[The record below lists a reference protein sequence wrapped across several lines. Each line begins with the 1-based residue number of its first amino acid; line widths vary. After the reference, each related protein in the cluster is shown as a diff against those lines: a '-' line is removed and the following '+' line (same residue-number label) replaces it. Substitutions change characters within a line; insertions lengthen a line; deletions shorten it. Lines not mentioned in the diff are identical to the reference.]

1 MIAAPEA
8 ESAPTTAALDR
19 RPRSGLRR
27 GVALAL
33 VVLFVAETLRVF
45 VGQNSHVVVASRCHR
60 GAQPF
65 GACFESVLRD
75 KQIRTVI
82 NLRGDNPEHAWYWRE
97 KASSERRGAA
107 FIDAGMMG
115 TTPTETDAFR
125 FVVKSIDEAEEP
137 ILFHCYSGSD
147 RTGLASAI
155 YLLLRT
161 DTPLP
166 KAWEQLHWRYGHLA
180 WGRARVMN
188 DVLSQ
193 YAGWLRERSLEH
205 RREHFL
211 TWANTAYHHVNHD

>member
-1 MIAAPEA
+1 MISAEPAP
-8 ESAPTTAALDR
+8 PTVSLDR
-19 RPRSGLRR
+19 RRRNGLL
-27 GVALAL
+27 GGFALAL
-33 VVLFVAETLRVF
+33 VVMLVAEVLRVF
-45 VGQNSHVVVASRCHR
+45 VGQNPHMVVKNRCYR

-65 GACFESVLRD
+65 GSHFESILRTRN
-75 KQIRTVI
+75 IRTVI
-82 NLRGDNPEHAWYWRE
+82 NLRGDNPEQSWYWRE
-97 KASSERRGAA
+97 KAVSQRCGVA
-107 FIDAGMMG
+107 FVDAGMMG
-115 TTPTETDAFR
+115 TMPTETDAFR
-125 FVVKSIDEAEEP
+125 FAVKSIDEAEEP

-188 DVLSQ
+188 DVLAD
-193 YAGWLRERSLEH
+193 YADWLRERRLEH

-211 TWANTAYHHVNHD
+211 TWTNTVYHYVNRE